1 MRMRSRHVSITLL
14 RLLTLGV
21 AMLIPTAPVAAA
33 AAPAPA
39 ATAAPDISKFINEQ
53 TIFAVDADLTKLD
66 STAIAATLMELAK
79 AAGMT
84 GPNPPQMSEA
94 ETKQG
99 IGQATSWINDAKA
112 AGATS
117 VFIVMDSVSMQR
129 AGPVMIIPV
138 PDDKAPAVAKLVP
151 TPGGPQQQQQPPGRR
166 ANPNMPTAVV
176 VPGVGVV
183 WGAQASVNVVKAI
196 KPAPR
201 ADLTAAFKAA
211 GNAPIKLAF
220 AIDDKTRQEITKNAP
235 PMIMGKPTTLI
246 TKDFKWASVAATAPP
261 NLTLKGIAQ
270 STDAASAK
278 ATDEL
283 IVSAILLNQQNRNS
297 KLPDEVV
304 TLITPHAQGSQLVAS
319 LDAKQVNQLAVAMKE
334 PLARSRQVA
343 LRVQSASNIRQ
354 LLQTCLLFAN
364 DNKGKYPEDFK
375 ALQAAIPKYMGANPQ
390 TAQRVL
396 SNPRHPEIQPGYV
409 YIKPAKGNAASAETV
424 VIYESHKDFGD
435 GINVGFGDGHVEWV
449 AQKQQFEQMLAKTAQ
464 EQ

>member
-1 MRMRSRHVSITLL
+1 MRSQLVSITLL
-14 RLLTLGV
+14 CLLTLAL
-21 AMLIPTAPVAAA
+21 AMPASTARAA

-39 ATAAPDISKFINEQ
+39 AAAAAPATDIAKFINEQ
-53 TIFAVDADLTKLD
+53 TIFAVDVDLTKLD
-66 STAIAATLMELAK
+66 GASIAATLLDLSK
-79 AAGMT
+79 AAGIT

-99 IGQATSWINDAKA
+99 LDHVTGWINAAKQ
-112 AGATS
+112 AGAKS
-117 VFIVMDSVSMQR
+117 LFIVMDSVAMQR
-129 AGPVMIIPV
+129 SGPTMIIPV
-138 PDDKAPAVAKLVP
+138 PDDKAAAVAKLIP
-151 TPGGPQQQQQPPGRR
+151 TPGGPQPQQQPPGRR
-166 ANPNMPTAVV
+166 ANPNMPQGVA

-183 WGAQASVNVVKAI
+183 WGAQSSVNALKAI

-246 TKDFKWASVAATAPP
+246 TKDFQWASVAATAPP

-283 IVSAILLNQQNRNS
+283 IVSAILLNQQNKNS

-304 TLITPHAQGSQLVAS
+304 TLITPHAQGSQLVAN
-319 LDAKQVNQLAVAMKE
+319 LDAKQVNLLAVAMKE

-343 LRVQSASNIRQ
+343 MRVQSASNIRQ

-364 DNKGKYPEDFK
+364 ENKGKYPEDFK

-390 TAQRVL
+390 NAQRVL
-396 SNPRHPEIQPGYV
+396 TNPRHPEIQPGYV
-409 YIKPAKGNAASAETV
+409 YIKPPKGNAASAETV

-449 AQKQQFEQMLAKTAQ
+449 GQKQQFEQMLAKTAQ
-464 EQ
+464 DQ